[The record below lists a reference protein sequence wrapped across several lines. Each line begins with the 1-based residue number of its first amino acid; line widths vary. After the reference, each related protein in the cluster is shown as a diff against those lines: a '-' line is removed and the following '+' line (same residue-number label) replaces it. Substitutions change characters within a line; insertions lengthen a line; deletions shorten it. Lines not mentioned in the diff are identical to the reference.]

1 MEVVETLLEV
11 EETLLEVEETLFEV
25 DDFMEVKDI
34 EALKQK
40 NGAKIT
46 FFFQPKLF
54 LLINKK
60 LLDKVQNLFD
70 ILEKLLD
77 KLQKNLF
84 VELQNAKYADRIT
97 IFNFCPTKFRGQLQ
111 LNFSKW

>member
-11 EETLLEVEETLFEV
+11 EETLLEV
-25 DDFMEVKDI
+25 DAFMDVKDL

-40 NGAKIT
+40 NGAKTT
-46 FFFQPKLF
+46 FFLSTKTFSTYQQ
-54 LLINKK
+54 K
-60 LLDKVQNLFD
+60 LLDEVQKLFD
-70 ILEKLLD
+70 ILQKLLD

-97 IFNFCPTKFRGQLQ
+97 IFNFCPTKFRG
-111 LNFSKW
+111 